1 MLAVLVWVLGHSAIS
16 VGAQDYIDLSV
27 EVVEDKIRGGLLGQI
42 LGNLNGLP
50 HEMKYLHEPGKVE
63 EYIPSL
69 PKGAHTDD
77 DTDIEWVYLI
87 EMQGSGEIFI
97 PYKRIAELW
106 RENMNRKVACA
117 NGYARRMMD
126 LGLVPPLTG
135 REALNPW
142 SEFNISGQFL
152 CEAFGLMAPAMPQT
166 AAKIG
171 VHYTHVAI
179 DGEPT
184 QTTQLFTAMTTAFVE
199 SKIDKILDAGLRA
212 IDRKSKIRRVV
223 QDVQGWYK
231 QNPHDWKR
239 TRELLRD
246 KYSKHK
252 GDIRDRNGYE
262 LNTASIIGALLYGKG
277 DFIETILLAFNFGWD
292 ADCNAATAGTVVGVI
307 KGRKW
312 MDGRGWNIA
321 DVYTNDCRP
330 GMPKDETITR
340 YGDRLCA
347 VARRVILS
355 KGGKELTVGGKKV
368 FRIIPEKPK
377 NVEPLMLGEGRVV
390 EMKKQLMPVIIKDLS
405 GGELD
410 RARAAYLA
418 IGLDEA
424 KRILKEHPQRWAEAL
439 EALNKQKKMIRAI
452 FKKKSSLDPSLSDR
466 ATAAGVKPLG
476 KK

>member
-1 MLAVLVWVLGHSAIS
+1 MKSNRQVIMLAVLVWVLGHSAIS

-184 QTTQLFTAMTTAFVE
+184 QTTQLFTAMISTAFVE

-231 QNPHDWKR
+231 
-239 TRELLRD
+239 
-246 KYSKHK
+246 
-252 GDIRDRNGYE
+252 
-262 LNTASIIGALLYGKG
+262 
-277 DFIETILLAFNFGWD
+277 
-292 ADCNAATAGTVVGVI
+292 
-307 KGRKW
+307 
-312 MDGRGWNIA
+312 
-321 DVYTNDCRP
+321 
-330 GMPKDETITR
+330 
-340 YGDRLCA
+340 
-347 VARRVILS
+347 
-355 KGGKELTVGGKKV
+355 
-368 FRIIPEKPK
+368 
-377 NVEPLMLGEGRVV
+377 
-390 EMKKQLMPVIIKDLS
+390 
-405 GGELD
+405 
-410 RARAAYLA
+410 
-418 IGLDEA
+418 
-424 KRILKEHPQRWAEAL
+424 
-439 EALNKQKKMIRAI
+439 
-452 FKKKSSLDPSLSDR
+452 
-466 ATAAGVKPLG
+466 
-476 KK
+476 